1 MCDPKKGE
9 IRMKKM
15 IFALCLIL
23 LSSTVFTIGS
33 TDVRAAESSQ
43 ITLSSNANSVMV
55 GDTFKM
61 QVTGERFNDLFGV
74 EVALTYDAQALQV
87 LDVKAGDAYDS
98 FDAYTIDAK
107 EGKLYLPFVR
117 KQLQPNPQ
125 ASVRLAE
132 ITFKTLQEKD
142 AVVKVQHVKAVSSE
156 RISNEQGY
164 KDLKSLTSGL
174 GEAVTVKIS
183 KQDGQSP
190 VDTTGPTG
198 STNTPT
204 PLVSKDMSE
213 NLNAIL
219 KEKNPVRAAELLQT
233 LLNGMKSE
241 PVSAD
246 KEVLLK
252 AAAATLEGLSQ
263 VPVSKT
269 GTGIDEV
276 FVIAADDLRQRD
288 ALLQS
293 IKASLSKWNMNSPQI
308 AQVQLKAVMEYTL
321 AGRDA
326 NKLGVYRYNATAGT
340 WDYVRGAVH
349 QADAGKFT
357 IGVKQAGTYRIM
369 EYAKTY
375 EDTSRIYAEAQYAIE
390 VLTARHIVKGTSET
404 LFSPAKQVT
413 RAEFSSMIVSALALD
428 QLAQGSKAETV
439 YSDVGT
445 DAWYYESIETLRQ
458 LHMINGFSDGTFRPN
473 DPVTREQMVVIAMN
487 ALQTLSLIPD
497 NIGTSS
503 EKFADDK
510 DTSGWA
516 KDAVIKARGMN
527 LASGTGQNR
536 FVPKQPSN
544 RADTAVFIWK
554 MLQQLN

>member
-1 MCDPKKGE
+1 
-9 IRMKKM
+9 MKKM

-23 LSSTVFTIGS
+23 FSSTVFSIGS
-33 TDVRAAESSQ
+33 TDVSAAEGSQ
-43 ITLSSNANSVMV
+43 ITLSSNSNNVRI
-55 GDTFKM
+55 GDTFKL
-61 QVTGERFNDLFGV
+61 QVVGERFNDLFGV

-98 FDAYTIDAK
+98 FDAYTIDAN
-107 EGKLYLPFVR
+107 EGKLYLPLVR

-132 ITFKTLQEKD
+132 ITFKARQEKD
-142 AVVKVQHVKAVSSE
+142 AVVKLQHVKAVSSE
-156 RISNEQGY
+156 RITNEQGY
-164 KDLKSLTSGL
+164 KDLKSLTTGL
-174 GEAVTVKIS
+174 GAAVTVQIS
-183 KQDGQSP
+183 KQDSGQP
-190 VDTTGPTG
+190 AVDTTGQTG

-204 PLVSKDMSE
+204 PPVSKDMSE
-213 NLNAIL
+213 ILNAIL
-219 KEKNPVRAAELLQT
+219 KEKDPVRAAEMLQV

-241 PVSAD
+241 PASAD

-263 VPVSKT
+263 VAVSKQ
-269 GTGIDEV
+269 GTGIDAV
-276 FVIAADDLRQRD
+276 YGIADDDLRQRD

-293 IKASLSKWNMNSPQI
+293 IKASLSKWTMNSPQI
-308 AQVQLKAVMEYTL
+308 AQVQLKAVMGYTL

-375 EDTSRIYAEAQYAIE
+375 EDTSRIYAEAQYAID
-390 VLTARHIVKGTSET
+390 VLTARHIVKGTSEM

-413 RAEFSSMIVSALALD
+413 RAEFSSMIVSAFALD

-439 YSDVGT
+439 YSDVAAN
-445 DAWYYESIETLRQ
+445 AWYYESIETLRQ
-458 LHMINGFSDGTFRPN
+458 LHMINGFGDGTFRPN

-497 NIGTSS
+497 NIAASG
-503 EKFADDK
+503 EKFADDAAI
-510 DTSGWA
+510 SGWA
-516 KDAVIKARGMN
+516 KDAVNKARGMN

-536 FVPKQPSN
+536 FVPKQSSN